1 MALILVS
8 SGIVD
13 TAKKCLTQHLKSLM
27 CKIKSFTLIMAG
39 VMLGSAAKSSKKAT
53 ISGKEINSGIEMSCS
68 LSRVEEAPMQL
79 ISLMMVG
86 LRYSN
91 M

>member
-1 MALILVS
+1 
-8 SGIVD
+8 
-13 TAKKCLTQHLKSLM
+13 M

-39 VMLGSAAKSSKKAT
+39 EMIGSAAKSSKKAT
-53 ISGKEINSGIEMSCS
+53 ISGNEMNSGIEMSYS
-68 LSRVEEAPMQL
+68 FNRVDEAPMQL
-79 ISLMMVG
+79 ISLMIVG